1 MPVKVRCGECEQS
14 FNVPDKARG
23 KTIACPKC
31 SGKIKVPGDDAAPA
45 KAPAKAKKPKGDGD
59 FLSYG
64 DLEDQDE
71 AICPFCAKPVDME
84 EDEICPSCGR
94 DLVTGEMDKKEAKKR
109 SKAGKSTASFYKN
122 FLRETWEFTLEF
134 KALAF
139 RTGMYN
145 VLFTLLFLGCLFM
158 AKDYCEKIPP
168 MVFWIAMT
176 GLMALGLPGWFWF
189 LSRKIVSSE
198 VYAEKLESDR
208 IHFDFFSVV
217 ALGLGL
223 VLWPAMLAL
232 PLLYFVALLAGLDK
246 LEVVPPELFFFAW
259 VGIAGLSA
267 VCAVFVYPIAT
278 IHVIARHNH
287 KAWILV
293 DMLRI
298 TFKNI
303 APVMIYHATGLV
315 IIVPFI
321 AIAFVVERFGGGA
334 QLLTNTYLTRGAN
347 AIVIWFLKLTGDN
360 DPSPDGFV
368 FNLIKIG
375 LMFMFAGLTLAPYF
389 IMAGF
394 PTIYM
399 MKLNALIAKHF
410 SHSLE
415 LDQQIKPGTPAP
427 LWVRFL
433 AGATDSLCFPFS
445 GLLVSQEQRFMLIAW
460 AVGGI
465 TTLVWVGI
473 FMEWFPATMAYGIS
487 IVWGV
492 YNHWMYYCVPLAN
505 PGKATLGMEAFGLI
519 AMRDNQALKAK
530 ELEKEMT
537 LKEATMRW
545 FFYLTLVYIPGGL
558 ACLSSFFRA
567 DKKMPH
573 DILSKTKIVFKGDR

>member
-14 FNVPDKARG
+14 FNVPDKVRG

-31 SGKIKVPGDDAAPA
+31 SGKIKVPAGDDAPA
-45 KAPAKAKKPKGDGD
+45 KAPAKAKKPKQEGDL
-59 FLSYG
+59 FSYG
-64 DLEDQDE
+64 DLEDEDE
-71 AICPFCAKPVDME
+71 AICPFCAKPIDME

-109 SKAGKSTASFYKN
+109 SKAGKSTAYFYKN
-122 FLRETWEFTLEF
+122 FFRETWEWTKEF

-139 RTGMYN
+139 RTGLYN
-145 VLFTLLFLGCLFM
+145 ILFTLLFLACLFM
-158 AKDYCEKIPP
+158 VNYCERLPP
-168 MVFWIAMT
+168 KFFWVAMT
-176 GLMALGLPGWFWF
+176 ALMALGLPGWFWF
-189 LSRKIVSSE
+189 LSRKVVYSE
-198 VYAEKLESDR
+198 VYVEKLESDR

-223 VLWPAMLAL
+223 VLWPGLLAL
-232 PLLYFVALLAGLDK
+232 PLWYFVGLIAGLDK
-246 LEVVPPELFFFAW
+246 LEIVPPELFAYAW
-259 VGIAGLSA
+259 MGITGLSA

-298 TFKNI
+298 TFRNI
-303 APVMIYHATGLV
+303 APVMIYHVMGLL

-321 AIAFVVERFGGGA
+321 AIAFAVERFGGGA
-334 QLLTNTYLTRGAN
+334 QLLENTHLVRGAD
-347 AIVIWFLKLTGDN
+347 AIVIWFLKLTGDTQ
-360 DPSPDGFV
+360 PSADGFV
-368 FNLIKIG
+368 YNLIKIG
-375 LMFMFAGLTLAPYF
+375 IMFSFAALTLAPYF
-389 IMAGF
+389 ILAGF

-415 LDQQIKPGTPAP
+415 LDQQIKPGTPAS

-433 AGATDSLCFPFS
+433 AGATDFLCFPFS
-445 GLLVSQEQRFMLIAW
+445 GILVSQEQRFMLIAW
-460 AVGGI
+460 AVSGI

-473 FMEWFPATMAYGIS
+473 FMEWFPGTMAYGIS
-487 IVWGV
+487 IVWAI

-505 PGKATLGMEAFGLI
+505 PGKATMGMEAFGLI
-519 AMRDNQALKAK
+519 AMRDNPALKAK

-537 LKEATMRW
+537 LKEASIRW
-545 FFYLTLVYIPGGL
+545 FFYLILVYIPGGI
-558 ACLSSFFRA
+558 ACLSSFFRP

-573 DILSKTKIVFKGDR
+573 DMLSKTKIVFKGDR